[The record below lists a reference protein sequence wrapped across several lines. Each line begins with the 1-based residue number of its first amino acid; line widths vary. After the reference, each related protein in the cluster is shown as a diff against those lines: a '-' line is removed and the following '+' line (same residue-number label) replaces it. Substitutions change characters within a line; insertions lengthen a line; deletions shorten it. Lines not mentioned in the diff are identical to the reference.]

1 MRTNLLFMRALRGA
15 IHRNIGINGPFYQ
28 SFNESESEIKIGAFK
43 KKKKFQ
49 KKSREEYLITCSIGY
64 V

>member
-15 IHRNIGINGPFYQ
+15 IHRNTGFNGPFYQ
-28 SFNESESEIKIGAFK
+28 SFSESEIKIGAFK